1 MPQNLLIIVSGSP
14 GAGKTTLA
22 RRIARELGL
31 PLLARDDIKELLFDT
46 LGWSD
51 RQWSRKLGL
60 ASWRVLYHLLEELL
74 KANQSL
80 VVESNFR
87 KEFASKELGAL
98 QRKYR
103 FETVQVLCRADGEVL
118 LERFKQ
124 RAESGE
130 RHPGHVDHLNYD
142 EFEAVLRQ
150 GGWDVL
156 EIDGRVVTVDT
167 TDFAAMDYGQI
178 VNDIQPEPAYQTKE
192 DAHVTDSHANQG
204 IVG

>member
-1 MPQNLLIIVSGSP
+1 MSQNLLIIVSGPP

-22 RRIARELGL
+22 KRIAEELGL

-51 RQWSRKLGL
+51 RQWSKKLGL
-60 ASWRVLYHLLEELL
+60 ASWRVLYHLLEEML

-87 KEFASKELGAL
+87 RELASEELSAL
-98 QRKYR
+98 QREYR
-103 FETVQVLCRADGEVL
+103 FETVQVLCKADSETL
-118 LERFKQ
+118 LKRFKQ

-130 RHPGHVDHLNYD
+130 RHPGHVDRLNYD
-142 EFEAVLRQ
+142 EFEAVLCQ
-150 GGWDVL
+150 GDWDVL

-167 TDFAAMDYGQI
+167 TDFEAIDYDQI
-178 VNDIQPEPAYQTKE
+178 INEIRAGKE
-192 DAHVTDSHANQG
+192 FDRDE
-204 IVG
+204 

>member
-1 MPQNLLIIVSGSP
+1 MTKNLLIIVSGPP
-14 GAGKTTLA
+14 GSGKTTLA
-22 RRIARELGL
+22 RKIAEELGL
-31 PLLARDDIKELLFDT
+31 PLFARDDIKELLFDA

-60 ASWRVLYHLLEELL
+60 ASWKLLYHLLEEML

-87 KEFASKELGAL
+87 QELASEELSAL
-98 QRKYR
+98 QDKYR

-124 RAESGE
+124 RTESGE

-150 GGWDVL
+150 GDWGAL
-156 EIDGRVVTVDT
+156 KIDGRVVTVDT
-167 TDFAAMDYGQI
+167 TDFKTVDYAQLI
-178 VNDIQPEPAYQTKE
+178 NDLTTKKK
-192 DAHVTDSHANQG
+192 AR
-204 IVG
+204 

>member
-1 MPQNLLIIVSGSP
+1 MSQNLLIIVSGPP

-22 RRIARELGL
+22 KRIAEELGL

-51 RQWSRKLGL
+51 RQWSKKLGL
-60 ASWRVLYHLLEELL
+60 ASWRVLYHLLEEML
-74 KANQSL
+74 KANQPL

-87 KEFASKELGAL
+87 KELASEELSAL
-98 QRKYR
+98 QAKYR
-103 FETVQVLCRADGEVL
+103 FETVQVLCKADGEVL

-130 RHPGHVDHLNYD
+130 RHPGHVDCLNYD

-150 GGWDVL
+150 GDWDAL

-167 TDFAAMDYGQI
+167 TDFEAVDYGQI
-178 VNDIQPEPAYQTKE
+178 ISDIKWSILCHE
-192 DAHVTDSHANQG
+192 
-204 IVG
+204 

>member
-1 MPQNLLIIVSGSP
+1 MAGDDGFMTKNLLIIVSGPP
-14 GAGKTTLA
+14 GSGKTTLA
-22 RRIARELGL
+22 RKIAEELGL
-31 PLLARDDIKELLFDT
+31 PLFARDDIKELLFDA

-60 ASWRVLYHLLEELL
+60 ASWKLLYHLLEEML

-87 KEFASKELGAL
+87 QELASEELSAL
-98 QRKYR
+98 QGKYR

-124 RAESGE
+124 RTESGE

-150 GGWDVL
+150 GDWGAL
-156 EIDGRVVTVDT
+156 KIDGRVVTVDT
-167 TDFAAMDYGQI
+167 TDFKTVDYAQLI
-178 VNDIQPEPAYQTKE
+178 NDLTTKKK
-192 DAHVTDSHANQG
+192 AR
-204 IVG
+204 

>member
-1 MPQNLLIIVSGSP
+1 MAGDDGFMTKNLLIIVSGPP
-14 GAGKTTLA
+14 GSGKTTLA
-22 RRIARELGL
+22 RKIAEELGL
-31 PLLARDDIKELLFDT
+31 PLFARDDIKELLFDA

-60 ASWRVLYHLLEELL
+60 ASWKLLYHLLEEML

-87 KEFASKELGAL
+87 QELASEELSAL
-98 QRKYR
+98 QGNYR

-124 RAESGE
+124 RTESGE

-142 EFEAVLRQ
+142 EFEAALRQ
-150 GGWDVL
+150 GDWDAL
-156 EIDGRVVTVDT
+156 DIDGRVVTVDT
-167 TDFAAMDYGQI
+167 TDFEAVDYVQLI
-178 VNDIQPEPAYQTKE
+178 N
-192 DAHVTDSHANQG
+192 G
-204 IVG
+204 ITEKKAR